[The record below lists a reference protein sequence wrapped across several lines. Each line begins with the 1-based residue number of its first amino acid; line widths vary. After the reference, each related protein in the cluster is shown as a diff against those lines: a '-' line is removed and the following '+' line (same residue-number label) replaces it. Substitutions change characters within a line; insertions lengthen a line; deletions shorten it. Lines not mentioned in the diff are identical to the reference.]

1 MPKEKKRGDSQGFD
15 GVRGEQTAKRIAHWS
30 KNAVQESW
38 RKWQVEKRAVFLEP
52 ALLIK
57 GPLVSMGH
65 LSPHQRLCL
74 ITDTVQYT
82 NNTTH
87 HHPPPTHPP
96 TDGGDVRFGVSSTS
110 EPSQKKP
117 YRSSIHAV
125 FFDFFFW
132 RLRGFVCFVRA
143 SAPVPHPIPPR
154 GKCVDD
160 VRQRDAFGFFLCV
173 CVGAC
178 VCVCVCQWLT
188 EDISKPVTPNQQR
201 GGTV

>member
-1 MPKEKKRGDSQGFD
+1 MW
-15 GVRGEQTAKRIAHWS
+15 T
-30 KNAVQESW
+30 

-87 HHPPPTHPP
+87 HHHPPNPPPTHPP

-110 EPSQKKP
+110 EPSQKKHIVHRFTP
-117 YRSSIHAV
+117 FSLI
-125 FFDFFFW
+125 FFF
-132 RLRGFVCFVRA
+132 GVSAASFVLFARRRRCRIRFHHEVSA
-143 SAPVPHPIPPR
+143 SMTSVNGTPSVS
-154 GKCVDD
+154 
-160 VRQRDAFGFFLCV
+160 FCV
-173 CVGAC
+173 CVLAR